1 MIYTVTLNPSIDYV
15 VKLNNLA
22 TGDIN
27 RASEE
32 YVYPGGKGINVSLIL
47 KELGYR
53 SNALGFIS
61 GFTGQYIES
70 ILNERGLNSD
80 FIKLENGFTRIN
92 IKIKS
97 SEETEINGQGPHI
110 SSEKLEKL
118 YEKIESLNKDDILV
132 LAGSIPSTLDEKLY
146 ENIMARIE
154 SKGIKVVVDATKNL
168 LLNVLK
174 YKPFLIKPNNIEL
187 EEMFNVKLEN
197 TEDIVLYANKLKEMG
212 ARNVLV
218 SMGKDGALLVT
229 EDNKVLK
236 SSVAKGEVKN
246 SVGAGDS
253 MVGGFIAGYLKNN
266 SYEEALKL
274 GAASGS
280 ATAFSYDLA
289 TSDFIN
295 ELLEQI
301 NIEYIN

>member
-15 VKLNNLA
+15 VKLNNLS

-27 RASEE
+27 RSSEE

-47 KELGYR
+47 KELGYK

-92 IKIKS
+92 VKIKS
-97 SEETEINGQGPHI
+97 NEETEINGQGPHI
-110 SSEKLEKL
+110 SSEKLDKL
-118 YEKIESLNKDDILV
+118 YEKIESLNEDDILV

-154 SKGIKVVVDATKNL
+154 KKGIKVVVDATKNL

-187 EEMFNVKLEN
+187 EEMFNVKLET

-212 ARNVLV
+212 AKNVLV

-253 MVGGFIAGYLKNN
+253 MVGGFIAGYLKNK
-266 SYEEALKL
+266 SYEEALRL

-301 NIEYIN
+301 NIECIN

>member
-15 VKLNNLA
+15 VKLNNLS

-27 RASEE
+27 RSSEE

-47 KELGYR
+47 KELGYK

-92 IKIKS
+92 VKIKS

-110 SSEKLEKL
+110 SSEKLDKL
-118 YEKIESLNKDDILV
+118 YEKIESLNEDDILV

-154 SKGIKVVVDATKNL
+154 NKGIKVVVDATKNL
-168 LLNVLK
+168 LLNVL
-174 YKPFLIKPNNIEL
+174 NINH
-187 EEMFNVKLEN
+187 F
-197 TEDIVLYANKLKEMG
+197 
-212 ARNVLV
+212 
-218 SMGKDGALLVT
+218 
-229 EDNKVLK
+229 
-236 SSVAKGEVKN
+236 
-246 SVGAGDS
+246 
-253 MVGGFIAGYLKNN
+253 
-266 SYEEALKL
+266 
-274 GAASGS
+274 
-280 ATAFSYDLA
+280 
-289 TSDFIN
+289 
-295 ELLEQI
+295 
-301 NIEYIN
+301 

>member
-15 VKLNNLA
+15 VKLNNLS

-27 RASEE
+27 RSSEE

-47 KELGYR
+47 KELGYK

-92 IKIKS
+92 VKIKS
-97 SEETEINGQGPHI
+97 NEETEINGQGPHI
-110 SSEKLEKL
+110 SSEKLDKL
-118 YEKIESLNKDDILV
+118 YEKIESLNEDDILV

-154 SKGIKVVVDATKNL
+154 NKGIKVVVDATKNL

-187 EEMFNVKLEN
+187 EEMFNVKLET

-212 ARNVLV
+212 AKNVLV

-253 MVGGFIAGYLKNN
+253 MVGGFIAGYLKNK